1 MPLPFIPLIIG
12 GVALCTAGF
21 GVKKGLDAKS
31 NFSEASRVTED
42 AKKTYDKAKD
52 ALESVREETQQE
64 LVQLGEQKI
73 SLYQDGLLPFV
84 KAFSKIKNIDFSDP
98 DLSVDKDMIFTET
111 DLAEIKKITLQMTS
125 VLAGGAAAL
134 GGGAL
139 AGVGAFGGAGLLAT
153 ASTGTAISSLAGVA
167 ATNATLAWFGGG
179 ALAAGGLGM
188 AGGVVVLGGIVAAPV
203 LAVGGFLLASKSQ
216 AVLDDAYSNKAK
228 AEAAAEAMKAARTAA
243 RAILRRA
250 EEIKDVLGD
259 LATPF
264 QDLIEDLQDI
274 VQDDTDY
281 RAYSERE
288 KNIVRNSAAFAVTA
302 KNILETPIIDE
313 QGAVTKKSREV
324 LKDVR
329 SFLGKISAM

>member
-1 MPLPFIPLIIG
+1 MPLPLIPLVLG
-12 GVALCTAGF
+12 GSALCTALF
-21 GVKKGLDAKS
+21 GVKKGFDAKN
-31 NFSEASRVTED
+31 NFSEASKVTED
-42 AKKTYDKAKD
+42 AKKTYEKAQT

-64 LVQLGEQKI
+64 LVQLGEQKVE
-73 SLYQDGLLPFV
+73 LYKDALLPFV
-84 KAFSKIKNIDFSDP
+84 DAFSKIRNIDFTDP
-98 DLSVDKDMIFTET
+98 NLAIDKDMVFTET
-111 DLAEIKKITLQMTS
+111 DLAEIKKISLQMANI
-125 VLAGGAAAL
+125 LAGGAAAL

-139 AGVGAFGGAGLLAT
+139 AGIGAFGGAGLLAT

-188 AGGVVVLGGIVAAPV
+188 AGGVIVLGGIVAAPV
-203 LAVGGFLLASKSQ
+203 LAVGGFLLASKAQ
-216 AVLDDAYSNKAK
+216 AALDDAYSNKAK

-250 EEIKDVLGD
+250 EELREVLSD

-264 QDLIEDLQDI
+264 QDMVEDLRDL
-274 VQDDTDY
+274 VQEDTNY
-281 RAYSERE
+281 AKYSERE

-302 KNILETPIIDE
+302 KNLLETPIIDE

-324 LKDVR
+324 LKDIR
-329 SFLGKISAM
+329 IFLEKIASM